1 MRVKICKHNNIP
13 LSCIKRRHY
22 ITSVEQMAWNRENF
36 LVNKAVKRMNN
47 LKSYVALPL
56 LVLVLLGDD
65 DGVTGRNAAD
75 PGVD

>member
-1 MRVKICKHNNIP
+1 
-13 LSCIKRRHY
+13 
-22 ITSVEQMAWNRENF
+22 MAWNRENF

-75 PGVD
+75 PGVDWEDSKEDEWVLILTWERDINSNKS

>member
-1 MRVKICKHNNIP
+1 
-13 LSCIKRRHY
+13 
-22 ITSVEQMAWNRENF
+22 MAWNRENF